1 MPSRDAYKRLQ
12 FYWQLCLSLLLIA
25 LLVYNPFLALMGHSD
40 GLTFQALARHRA
52 TVGASELD
60 RFTPVQG
67 DNAQLEAIVEQI
79 FVRLTVEK
87 KEFPTRI
94 LQDPKLPQP
103 VELIASVWFRP
114 PPAAKS

>member
-1 MPSRDAYKRLQ
+1 MPSTDTCKRPQALAE
-12 FYWQLCLSLLLIA
+12 LSVSLLLIA
-25 LLVYNPFLALMGHSD
+25 LLLYNPFLALVGHSD
-40 GLTFQALARHRA
+40 GLTYQALARHRA

-60 RFTPVQG
+60 HFTPVEG

-79 FVRLTVEK
+79 FVRLTLER
-87 KEFPTRI
+87 KEFPTPI

-114 PPAAKS
+114 PPAA

>member
-1 MPSRDAYKRLQ
+1 MPTRDTRKRPQ
-12 FYWQLCLSLLLIA
+12 AVWELCLSLLLIA
-25 LLVYNPFLALMGHSD
+25 LLLYNPFLALLGHSD
-40 GLTFQALARHRA
+40 GLTYQALARHRA

-60 RFTPVQG
+60 HFAPVQA
-67 DNAQLEAIVEQI
+67 DSAQLAAIVEKI
-79 FVRLTVEK
+79 FIRLTPDK

-114 PPAAKS
+114 PPAA